1 MSSSVSIVITLLH
14 ATQYVVFLIFTPIIW
29 PVMVLSFIFGFS
41 KFTLVMLPISFT
53 TVDGL
58 VFIFFSPV
66 KETDSEIREMV

>member
-29 PVMVLSFIFGFS
+29 LVMVLSFIFGFS